1 MAETIISIKN
11 LHKEYG
17 DVTPIKNLDLDV
29 KKGEIISIIGP
40 SGTGKST
47 LLRCINRLETPT
59 SGSIVIDGRDVCDPG
74 TDLPSVRKK
83 MGMVFQSFNLFP
95 HKTVVENI
103 MMPQMDLKD
112 VSEGEAY
119 EEALRQLDRVGLRSK
134 EKQYPD
140 ELSGGQKQRV
150 AIARALAMHPDIV
163 LFDEPTS
170 ALDPTMVSEVTSVIR
185 DLAGTGLT
193 MLIVTHEMRLAQ
205 DVSTRVIFMSDGG
218 IYEQGTPDQ
227 IFHHPEKQGTKE
239 FVFRVR
245 SWNYTISGAG
255 VDMYEMFASLDTFCK
270 NQFLGRDVTNH
281 CMNAIEEM
289 TAFGIIPSLRGSD
302 ATVDLQLESGEGGSD
317 VSLVVDHRA
326 LGAEYDP
333 LSELDEI
340 SGKIVANVLT
350 KVDSRS
356 DGAYA
361 GTPGVT
367 TYTVS

>member
-1 MAETIISIKN
+1 MSDNIIIIKN
-11 LHKEYG
+11 LRKTY
-17 DVTPIKNLDLDV
+17 DNVTPIESLDLDV
-29 KKGEIISIIGP
+29 KRGEVISIIGP

-59 SGSIVIDGRDVCDPG
+59 SGSIMIEGVDVCG
-74 TDLPSVRKK
+74 HGVDLPPIRKK
-83 MGMVFQSFNLFP
+83 MGMVFQSFNLFS

-112 VSEGEAY
+112 ASAREAY
-119 EEALRQLDRVGLRSK
+119 DEAKKQLERVGLGAK
-134 EKQYPD
+134 ENSFPD

-150 AIARALAMHPDIV
+150 AIARALAMHPDIM

-193 MLIVTHEMRLAQ
+193 MLIVTHEMKLAE

-218 IYEQGTPDQ
+218 IYEQGTPEM
-227 IFHHPEKQGTKE
+227 IFHHPEKQGTRE

-270 NQFLGRDVTNH
+270 NHFMGSEAAGH

-289 TAFGIIPSLRGSD
+289 TAFGIVPALRGSD
-302 ATVDLQLESGEGGSD
+302 KTIELRLEAGEGDNG
-317 VSLVVDHRA
+317 VSLIVDHSA
-326 LGAEYDP
+326 LGDGFDP
-333 LSELDEI
+333 LAGLDEI
-340 SGKIVANVLT
+340 SGKIVANILD
-350 KVDSRS
+350 KA
-356 DGAYA
+356 DGDDKD
-361 GTPGVT
+361 TQPGVT
-367 TYTVS
+367 RYMVR

>member
-1 MAETIISIKN
+1 
-11 LHKEYG
+11 
-17 DVTPIKNLDLDV
+17 
-29 KKGEIISIIGP
+29 
-40 SGTGKST
+40 
-47 LLRCINRLETPT
+47 
-59 SGSIVIDGRDVCDPG
+59 
-74 TDLPSVRKK
+74 
-83 MGMVFQSFNLFP
+83 
-95 HKTVVENI
+95 
-103 MMPQMDLKD
+103 
-112 VSEGEAY
+112 
-119 EEALRQLDRVGLRSK
+119 
-134 EKQYPD
+134 
-140 ELSGGQKQRV
+140 
-150 AIARALAMHPDIV
+150 
-163 LFDEPTS
+163 
-170 ALDPTMVSEVTSVIR
+170 
-185 DLAGTGLT
+185 

-270 NQFLGRDVTNH
+270 NQFLGRNVTNH

-340 SGKIVANVLT
+340 SKKIVTNVLT
-350 KVDSRS
+350 KVESRS

-361 GTPGVT
+361 GTSGVT